1 MVRLFDSYR
10 GTIARTWNLKE
21 SLEKKER
28 DSSAK
33 YRYLRVDLS
42 FLSISEEFTAGC

>member
-1 MVRLFDSYR
+1 VVVVVVVEEENWVVRLFDSYR

-33 YRYLRVDLS
+33 YLS
-42 FLSISEEFTAGC
+42 